1 MNHSAGKVT
10 RRQILGA
17 SAASLGLI
25 GLPRVSRAQTAAD
38 YPSREITAICGFP
51 PGSFND
57 VIVRVFTNK
66 FQAHTGKTIIVQN
79 RPGAFANIATEA
91 VARAKPDGHTIYLSG
106 SSAMAAA
113 PHIFKKINFDP
124 QTDFTYVTTLANI
137 SFVLLVDAKRPIHS
151 VADLTAHMK
160 AKGKGAYASAS
171 LTSHV
176 ASELYK
182 NIAGFE
188 ADLVNYRTTVNSMND
203 LLGGQIDFTF
213 ASSSFGLEQQ
223 AAGRLRILAMTGSKR
238 MASVPGIPTM
248 IEQGVPGFDL
258 DDFWVASVPAKTP
271 PEIVAKLEQWF
282 NEIVATEDVRDSL
295 YRIGLD
301 PLPGTSVIAK
311 NMIAKQTEAWKNYI
325 RIAKVEPI

>member
-1 MNHSAGKVT
+1 MIFT
-10 RRQILGA
+10 RRSLMRGSAVTIAGLASPSILRA
-17 SAASLGLI
+17 QSAADF
-25 GLPRVSRAQTAAD
+25 PN
-38 YPSREITAICGFP
+38 REIIAMCGFP

-66 FQAHTGKTIIVQN
+66 LQAHTGKTIIVQN

-106 SSAMAAA
+106 SSALAAA

-124 QTDFTYVTTLANI
+124 VQDFTYVSTLATI
-137 SFVLLVDAKRPIHS
+137 SFVLLVDAQKPLHS
-151 VADLTAHMK
+151 VADLTRHMK

-176 ASELYK
+176 ASELYRH
-182 NIAGFE
+182 IAGFD

-223 AAGRLRILAMTGSKR
+223 AAGRLRILAMTGTKR
-238 MASVPGIPTM
+238 MESVPGVPTM
-248 IEQGVPGFDL
+248 VEQGVPGFDL
-258 DDFWVASVPAKTP
+258 DDFWIVSVPAKTP
-271 PEIVAKLEQWF
+271 PAIVAKLEQWF
-282 NEIVATEDVRDSL
+282 GEIVATDEVKQSL
-295 YRIGLD
+295 LRIGLD
-301 PLPGTSVIAK
+301 PLPGSAAVAREK
-311 NMIAKQTEAWKNYI
+311 MAAQTAAWK
-325 RIAKVEPI
+325 RLVEIAKVEKM